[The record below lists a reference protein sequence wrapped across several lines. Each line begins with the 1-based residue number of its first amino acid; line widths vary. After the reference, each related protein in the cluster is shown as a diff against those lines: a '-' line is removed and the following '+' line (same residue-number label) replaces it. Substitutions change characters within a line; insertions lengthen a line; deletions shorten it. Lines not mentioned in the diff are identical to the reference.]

1 MRFYSANFDDVMSM
15 VTKYFFELSSKISII
30 EAEERINQLRIV
42 ENRLYLKSE
51 NHREDYYNIYTQSQN
66 EMSKV
71 VIVKKDAEKEKKKR
85 REQLNNLK
93 KFENVR

>member
-1 MRFYSANFDDVMSM
+1 MRFYSTNFEDVMDM
-15 VTKYFFELSSKISII
+15 ATKYFFELSSKIAII
-30 EAEERINQLRIV
+30 EAEERINQLRII

-51 NHREDYYNIYTQSQN
+51 SHREDYYNIYTQSQN

-71 VIVKKDAEKEKKKR
+71 VIIKKDVVKEKKKR